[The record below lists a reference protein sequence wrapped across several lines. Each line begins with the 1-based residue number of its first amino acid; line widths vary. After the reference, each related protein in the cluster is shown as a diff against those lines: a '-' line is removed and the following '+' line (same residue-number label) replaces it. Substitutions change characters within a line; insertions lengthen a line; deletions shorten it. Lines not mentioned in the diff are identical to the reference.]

1 MNKSDLIT
9 KIVNLNSGV
18 YQKDA
23 SKIVNIFFNTIS
35 NAIVKNDRV
44 ELRGFGVFGSKE
56 RNLSLDDAQQLL
68 KNHNQHSKIVA
79 LTVNSNDDF
88 IKDIKQNIKPDYFQ
102 FHGNETPLRC
112 EEIKVKF
119 DIPIIKGIG
128 IKNKL
133 DLIKANQDYEN
144 LCDIILLD
152 SPSTILPGGN
162 GEMFNWNII
171 KNCEPQKKWM
181 LAGGLNINN
190 IEQAVKISNPPAI
203 DISSGVEISKGIKDP
218 EMIKNFISK
227 CRNI

>member
-1 MNKSDLIT
+1 MSNNFEIKICGINDKLCMDAAIESKADYIGLVFYDKSP
-9 KIVNLNSGV
+9 
-18 YQKDA
+18 
-23 SKIVNIFFNTIS
+23 
-35 NAIVKNDRV
+35 
-44 ELRGFGVFGSKE
+44 
-56 RNLSLDDAQQLL
+56 RNLSLGDAQQLL
-68 KNHNQHSKIVA
+68 KNRNRHSKIVA
-79 LTVNSNDDF
+79 LTVNSDDDF
-88 IKDIKQNIKPDYFQ
+88 IKEIKQNIKPDYFQ

-112 EEIKVKF
+112 KEIKVKF
-119 DIPIIKGIG
+119 EIPIIKGIG

-144 LCDIILLD
+144 LCDILLLD

-218 EMIKNFISK
+218 EMIKNFITK

>member
-1 MNKSDLIT
+1 MSNNFEIKICGINDKSCM
-9 KIVNLNSGV
+9 
-18 YQKDA
+18 DA
-23 SKIVNIFFNTIS
+23 AIESKADYIG
-35 NAIVKNDRV
+35 
-44 ELRGFGVFGSKE
+44 LVFYDKSP
-56 RNLSLDDAQQLL
+56 RNLSLGDAQQLL
-68 KNHNQHSKIVA
+68 KNRNQHSKIVA
-79 LTVNSNDDF
+79 LTVNSDDDF
-88 IKDIKQNIKPDYFQ
+88 IKEIKQNIKPDYFQ

-112 EEIKVKF
+112 KEIKVKF
-119 DIPIIKGIG
+119 KIPIIKGIG

-144 LCDIILLD
+144 LCDILLLD

-218 EMIKNFISK
+218 EMIKNFITK

>member
-1 MNKSDLIT
+1 MSNNFEIKICGINDKLCMDAAIESKADYIGLVFYDKSP
-9 KIVNLNSGV
+9 
-18 YQKDA
+18 
-23 SKIVNIFFNTIS
+23 
-35 NAIVKNDRV
+35 
-44 ELRGFGVFGSKE
+44 
-56 RNLSLDDAQQLL
+56 RNLSLGDAQQLL
-68 KNHNQHSKIVA
+68 KNRNQHSKIVA
-79 LTVNSNDDF
+79 LTVNSDDDF

-112 EEIKVKF
+112 KEIKVKF
-119 DIPIIKGIG
+119 ETPIIKGIG

-218 EMIKNFISK
+218 EMIKNFITK

>member
-1 MNKSDLIT
+1 MSNNFEIKICGINDKLCMDAAIESKADYIGLVFYDKSP
-9 KIVNLNSGV
+9 
-18 YQKDA
+18 
-23 SKIVNIFFNTIS
+23 
-35 NAIVKNDRV
+35 
-44 ELRGFGVFGSKE
+44 
-56 RNLSLDDAQQLL
+56 RNLSLGDAQQLL
-68 KNHNQHSKIVA
+68 KNRNQHSKIVA
-79 LTVNSNDDF
+79 LTVNSDDDF

-112 EEIKVKF
+112 KEIKVKF
-119 DIPIIKGIG
+119 KIPIIKGIG

-144 LCDIILLD
+144 LCDILLLD

-203 DISSGVEISKGIKDP
+203 DVSSGVEISKGIKDP
-218 EMIKNFISK
+218 EMIKNFITK

>member
-1 MNKSDLIT
+1 MSNNFEIKICGINDKLCMDAAIESKADYIGLVFYDKSP
-9 KIVNLNSGV
+9 
-18 YQKDA
+18 
-23 SKIVNIFFNTIS
+23 
-35 NAIVKNDRV
+35 
-44 ELRGFGVFGSKE
+44 
-56 RNLSLDDAQQLL
+56 RNLSLGDAQQLL
-68 KNHNQHSKIVA
+68 KNRNQHSKIVA
-79 LTVNSNDDF
+79 LTVNSDDDF
-88 IKDIKQNIKPDYFQ
+88 IKEIKQNIKPDYFQ

-112 EEIKVKF
+112 KEIKVKF
-119 DIPIIKGIG
+119 KIPIIKGIG

-144 LCDIILLD
+144 LCDILLLD
-152 SPSTILPGGN
+152 TPSSILPGGN
-162 GEMFNWNII
+162 CEIFNWNII

-218 EMIKNFISK
+218 EMIKNFITK

>member
-1 MNKSDLIT
+1 MSNNFEIKICGINDKLCMDAAIESKADYIGLVFYDKSP
-9 KIVNLNSGV
+9 
-18 YQKDA
+18 
-23 SKIVNIFFNTIS
+23 
-35 NAIVKNDRV
+35 
-44 ELRGFGVFGSKE
+44 
-56 RNLSLDDAQQLL
+56 RNLSLGDAQQLL
-68 KNHNQHSKIVA
+68 KNRNQHSKIVA
-79 LTVNSNDDF
+79 LTVNSDDDF

-112 EEIKVKF
+112 KEIKERFK
-119 DIPIIKGIG
+119 IPIIKGIG

-144 LCDIILLD
+144 LCDILLLD

-162 GEMFNWNII
+162 GEIFNWNII

-218 EMIKNFISK
+218 EMIKNFITK

>member
-1 MNKSDLIT
+1 MSNNFEIKICGINDKLCMDAAIESKADYIGLVFYDKSP
-9 KIVNLNSGV
+9 
-18 YQKDA
+18 
-23 SKIVNIFFNTIS
+23 
-35 NAIVKNDRV
+35 
-44 ELRGFGVFGSKE
+44 
-56 RNLSLDDAQQLL
+56 RNLSLGDAQQLL
-68 KNHNQHSKIVA
+68 KNRNQHSKIVA
-79 LTVNSNDDF
+79 LTVNSDDDF
-88 IKDIKQNIKPDYFQ
+88 IKEIKQNIKPDYFQ

-112 EEIKVKF
+112 KEIKVKF
-119 DIPIIKGIG
+119 KIPIIKGIG

-144 LCDIILLD
+144 LCDILLLD

-162 GEMFNWNII
+162 GEIFNWNII

-218 EMIKNFISK
+218 EMIKNFITK

>member
-1 MNKSDLIT
+1 MSNNIEIKICGINDKLCMDAAIESKADYIGLVFCDKSP
-9 KIVNLNSGV
+9 
-18 YQKDA
+18 
-23 SKIVNIFFNTIS
+23 
-35 NAIVKNDRV
+35 
-44 ELRGFGVFGSKE
+44 
-56 RNLSLDDAQQLL
+56 RNLSLGDAQQLL
-68 KNHNQHSKIVA
+68 KSRNQHSKIVA
-79 LTVNSNDDF
+79 LTVNSDDDF

-112 EEIKVKF
+112 KEIKVKF
-119 DIPIIKGIG
+119 EIPIIKGIG

-144 LCDIILLD
+144 LCDVLLLD

>member
-1 MNKSDLIT
+1 MSNNFEIKICGINDKSCM
-9 KIVNLNSGV
+9 
-18 YQKDA
+18 DA
-23 SKIVNIFFNTIS
+23 AIESKADYIG
-35 NAIVKNDRV
+35 
-44 ELRGFGVFGSKE
+44 LVFYDKSP
-56 RNLSLDDAQQLL
+56 RNLSLGDAQQLL
-68 KNHNQHSKIVA
+68 KNRNQHSKIVA
-79 LTVNSNDDF
+79 LTVNSDDDF
-88 IKDIKQNIKPDYFQ
+88 IKEIKLNIKPDYFQ

-112 EEIKVKF
+112 KEIKVKF
-119 DIPIIKGIG
+119 EIPIIKGIG

-144 LCDIILLD
+144 LCDILLLD

-171 KNCEPQKKWM
+171 KNNEPQKKWM

-190 IEQAVKISNPPAI
+190 IEQAVEISNPPAI

-218 EMIKNFISK
+218 EMIKNFITK

>member
-1 MNKSDLIT
+1 MSNNFEIKICGINDKLCMDAAIESKADYIGLVFYDKSP
-9 KIVNLNSGV
+9 
-18 YQKDA
+18 
-23 SKIVNIFFNTIS
+23 
-35 NAIVKNDRV
+35 
-44 ELRGFGVFGSKE
+44 

-68 KNHNQHSKIVA
+68 KNRNQHSKIVA
-79 LTVNSNDDF
+79 LTVNSDDDF
-88 IKDIKQNIKPDYFQ
+88 IKNIKQNIKPDYFQ

-112 EEIKVKF
+112 KEIKVKF
-119 DIPIIKGIG
+119 EIPIIKGIG
-128 IKNKL
+128 IKNKF

-144 LCDIILLD
+144 LCDILLLD

-171 KNCEPQKKWM
+171 KNCEPAKKWM

-190 IEQAVKISNPPAI
+190 IEKAIKISNPPAI

-218 EMIKNFISK
+218 EMIKNFITK